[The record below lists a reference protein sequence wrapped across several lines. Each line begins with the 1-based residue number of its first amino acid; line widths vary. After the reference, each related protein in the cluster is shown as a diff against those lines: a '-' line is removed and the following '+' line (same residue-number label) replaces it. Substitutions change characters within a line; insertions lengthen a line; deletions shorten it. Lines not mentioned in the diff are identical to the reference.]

1 MATPS
6 AYLAEAYVMGKQY
19 KEKMKTELET
29 NDTKKQHNDPKT
41 SPSSSSSSSSSGGCF
56 SMKIFKKAHPKTAP
70 PPSDSAVTRRGV
82 GYES

>member
-6 AYLAEAYVMGKQY
+6 AYLAEAYVTRKQY
-19 KEKMKTELET
+19 KEKMKTEQGT

-41 SPSSSSSSSSSGGCF
+41 SSPSSSGGCF
-56 SMKIFKKAHPKTAP
+56 SRNIFKKVHPKTAP
-70 PPSDSAVTRRGV
+70 PPSDSAVTRREV